1 MVPWIFI
8 FLACWPVISV
18 MCTESDVKLN
28 DLVAFFGDEY
38 FDTESNGLQT
48 NPWLTHRNG
57 FARNAFFISIATLND
72 FKIRLLLTSAGIIRV
87 HWYLGPCYVLLRLIV
102 LSYRFANV
110 AVVSGFVQRKRYDEF
125 CRCRLGNCGFC
136 KGGHFKRIFF
146 MHLLQYLVLLW
157 S

>member
-1 MVPWIFI
+1 M
-8 FLACWPVISV
+8 
-18 MCTESDVKLN
+18 KLN

-48 NPWLTHRNG
+48 NPWIG
-57 FARNAFFISIATLND
+57 ANAFFISIATLND

-146 MHLLQYLVLLW
+146 MHLLQYLVLL
-157 S
+157 

>member
-18 MCTESDVKLN
+18 MCTESDVKIEW
-28 DLVAFFGDEY
+28 FGCI
-38 FDTESNGLQT
+38 L
-48 NPWLTHRNG
+48 WRRILRHRIKW
-57 FARNAFFISIATLND
+57 FANQPVVNAQKWICANAFFISIATLND

-146 MHLLQYLVLLW
+146 VHLLQYLVLLW